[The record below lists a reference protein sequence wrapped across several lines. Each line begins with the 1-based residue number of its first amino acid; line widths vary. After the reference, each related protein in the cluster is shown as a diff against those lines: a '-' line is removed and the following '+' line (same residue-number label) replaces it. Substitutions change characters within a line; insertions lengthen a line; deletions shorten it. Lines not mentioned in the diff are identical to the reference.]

1 MLILS
6 NNISVKY
13 FLMKKKNINIINQ
26 SIFIY
31 LVLLFLIVILFKN
44 TETFYNIFKISK
56 SNYSERL
63 SKNYE
68 NLFYSGFCQNQS
80 HGYLIY
86 IKENYEFD
94 NIPKIIN
101 FDSTK
106 KIPYWVFEEINYKES
121 SKYLILLNY
130 NLVKGEEFNFT
141 QYKILDN
148 YKDSCFYL
156 LKK

>member
-1 MLILS
+1 
-6 NNISVKY
+6 
-13 FLMKKKNINIINQ
+13 MKKKNTNIINQ

-31 LVLLFLIVILFKN
+31 LIFFFLIVILFKD
-44 TETFYNIFKISK
+44 TKTFYSIFKISK

-68 NLFYSGFCQNQS
+68 SVFYSGFCQNQS

-86 IKENYEFD
+86 IKENFEYD
-94 NIPKIIN
+94 NIPKILN
-101 FDSTK
+101 FDTTK
-106 KIPYWVFEEINYKES
+106 KIPFWVFQKINYKES

-130 NLVKGEEFNFT
+130 NLMVGEEFDFT
-141 QYKILDN
+141 KYKILDN
-148 YKDSCFYL
+148 YQNSCFYL